1 MNRNQPTNR
10 FQPAWLT
17 GSRPLS
23 LWRPLTEVTAP
34 QKRVRRMDTNSTSAH
49 ECFTPALPQ
58 DRTTGG
64 LIEGWINAA
73 VELLIAIG
81 LVLLVV
87 GTPFLF
93 VAGTIYLN
101 SLIGSDLPN
110 LGQFYGP

>member
-1 MNRNQPTNR
+1 M
-10 FQPAWLT
+10 AAVL
-17 GSRPLS
+17 
-23 LWRPLTEVTAP
+23 EVAAARTT
-34 QKRVRRMDTNSTSAH
+34 VSTIDTMSTSAH
-49 ECFTPALPQ
+49 ECFEPVLPQ

-87 GTPFLF
+87 GAPFLF

-110 LGQFYGP
+110 LGQFYSP